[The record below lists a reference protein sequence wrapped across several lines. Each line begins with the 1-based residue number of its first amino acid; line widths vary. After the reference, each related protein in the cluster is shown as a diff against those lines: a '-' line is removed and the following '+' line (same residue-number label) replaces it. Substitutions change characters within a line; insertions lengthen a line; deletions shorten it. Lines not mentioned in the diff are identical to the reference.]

1 MNPLSE
7 CPHMQEG
14 QDAHGG
20 GKGALGGGVMSIRNL
35 TVTPSHWHPCAQ
47 TSRDPS
53 DARDMAP
60 HSPVYGHCRECTLG
74 LTQSNKR
81 FFSPSKALAVPEHR
95 GFFFDSCKRVLGF
108 GSSGG
113 TQAAQCRRVQGLSPL
128 SQLVLSLSIMGPQ
141 GHGQSEASHP
151 SPAAPTTTATSQKLL
166 HSVVLREGGTAGA
179 GSSGGDTTEN

>member
-1 MNPLSE
+1 
-7 CPHMQEG
+7 
-14 QDAHGG
+14 
-20 GKGALGGGVMSIRNL
+20 MSIRNL

-95 GFFFDSCKRVLGF
+95 GFFFDPCKRVLGF

-113 TQAAQCRRVQGLSPL
+113 TQAAQCRRVQGLSPTVPVSPVSL
-128 SQLVLSLSIMGPQ
+128 HNGTPRPWPVRGIPSQPCCTNYNSYFSKVTPFSSAKGGWHCWGRQLWR
-141 GHGQSEASHP
+141 GHNRELKSGERRGD
-151 SPAAPTTTATSQKLL
+151 
-166 HSVVLREGGTAGA
+166 LRMH
-179 GSSGGDTTEN
+179 